1 MALVLRE
8 DKEGIA
14 VLTLNRPDQLNAMN
28 PALFIELR
36 AHIDAIAADTQGV
49 GCVIL
54 TGAGKSFSAGN
65 DLRAIAAGE
74 RAPSRHYQAE
84 TIEALEALPQP
95 TICAVRGNCYTG
107 ALELM
112 LGCDMLLASET
123 ARFCD
128 THGKFGMVPS
138 WGLSQRLPRR
148 VGLLKAKEISFTGRI
163 IPGDEAVRIGLANAC
178 VPDAEFDAYVMQFA
192 RSITA
197 NSWHSARGNKL
208 LYQKSQQLDLA
219 EGLVYERDSG
229 PGVAPDMA
237 ERVANFGRK

>member
-219 EGLVYERDSG
+219 EGLVYERESG

-237 ERVANFGRK
+237 ERVANFGKK

>member
-28 PALFIELR
+28 PALFIALR
-36 AHIDAIAADTQGV
+36 AHLDAIAADTQGV

-237 ERVANFGRK
+237 ERVVNFGRK

>member
-95 TICAVRGNCYTG
+95 AICAVRGNCYTG

-148 VGLLKAKEISFTGRI
+148 VGLLKAMEISFTGRI

-219 EGLVYERDSG
+219 AGLVYERDSG

>member
-28 PALFIELR
+28 PALFIALR
-36 AHIDAIAADTQGV
+36 AHLDAIAADTQGV

>member
-8 DKEGIA
+8 DKEGVA

-95 TICAVRGNCYTG
+95 TICGVRGNCYTG

-163 IPGDEAVRIGLANAC
+163 ISGDEAARIGLANAC

-192 RSITA
+192 RSIVG

-219 EGLVYERDSG
+219 AGLVYEREQG

-237 ERVANFGRK
+237 ERVANFGKK